1 MLKEEES
8 VFDFRQLWQLCLSN
22 WYWILGS
29 MVACVLIA
37 GIYLWFAT
45 STVTVTGKMEIIDK
59 SKKGSGMS
67 AGLAM
72 LNSLPMGLGSS
83 LGGAMGAGVGSIDS
97 EKEIILSNSLVTKVV
112 KDLGLYTEYR
122 LSKWGKKTLLY
133 QNNPVEVSLDEA
145 HVAWLDTELPLYFH
159 QIKLTISKDA
169 EGYTVEPT
177 LIENKEE
184 RLILLSKLSD

>member
-1 MLKEEES
+1 MNENNNNVVMLEEEES
-8 VFDFRQLWQLCLSN
+8 AFDFRQLGQLCLSN

-72 LNSLPMGLGSS
+72 LNSLS
-83 LGGAMGAGVGSIDS
+83 VF
-97 EKEIILSNSLVTKVV
+97 V
-112 KDLGLYTEYR
+112 
-122 LSKWGKKTLLY
+122 
-133 QNNPVEVSLDEA
+133 
-145 HVAWLDTELPLYFH
+145 
-159 QIKLTISKDA
+159 
-169 EGYTVEPT
+169 
-177 LIENKEE
+177 
-184 RLILLSKLSD
+184 